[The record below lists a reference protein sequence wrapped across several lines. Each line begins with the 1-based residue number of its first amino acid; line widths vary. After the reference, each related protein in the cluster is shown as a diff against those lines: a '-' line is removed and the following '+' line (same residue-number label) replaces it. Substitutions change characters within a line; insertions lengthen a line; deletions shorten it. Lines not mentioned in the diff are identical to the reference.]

1 MSSINRTPH
10 YNLSQFGDSPDDK
23 PSWRG
28 DYTGDMSKIDS
39 QMYRN
44 ETDATTAT
52 STANTAKTTADNAL
66 SLAQTNKADIA
77 EQESYFNALGVTS
90 AQTAQALMSTINGKA
105 ENTALTSL
113 QNTVSSL
120 SDAVGS
126 KANSAD
132 VYTKAQG
139 DARYTQQGG
148 YSGTAQQL
156 NQLISTNTTDISALK
171 AWRDAWLTGWKTGT
185 VSHSE
190 SSGVTLG
197 GNDSNNLMHLMYNE
211 FVGAFKFF
219 GNFMA
224 SGLNRAGAYITL
236 SAQLPQSMRPSST
249 VYYTGAGFY
258 VAGGD
263 SVGNLPAS
271 NSPIG
276 GFPASFLITTD
287 GQIRTT
293 FRYDSRIGKGENWAA
308 GQSRV
313 YATFTQSLYL
323 ANTLMPT
330 A

>member
-1 MSSINRTPH
+1 MSSINKTPH
-10 YNLSQFGDSPDDK
+10 YNLSQFGDSPNDK

-77 EQESYFNALGVTS
+77 EQGSYFNALGVTS

-120 SDAVGS
+120 SDTVGG

-148 YSGTAQQL
+148 YSGTAQQ
-156 NQLISTNTTDISALK
+156 IHTEATNATESAANVQKELTNLK
-171 AWRDAWLTGWKTGT
+171 TSGQSPTALVQRTNALTSHFSN
-185 VSHSE
+185 VSW
-190 SSGVTLG
+190 
-197 GNDSNNLMHLMYNE
+197 
-211 FVGAFKFF
+211 A
-219 GNFMA
+219 
-224 SGLNRAGAYITL
+224 
-236 SAQLPQSMRPSST
+236 
-249 VYYTGAGFY
+249 VYYSPLSKFVNIMVSFG
-258 VAGGD
+258 
-263 SVGNLPAS
+263 SV
-271 NSPIG
+271 
-276 GFPASFLITTD
+276 D
-287 GQIRTT
+287 GKVNAKCT
-293 FRYDSRIGKGENWAA
+293 
-308 GQSRV
+308 SRV
-313 YATFTQSLYL
+313 TPGSLNIGTIPAGYRPESFMNSYQFTFGSSSSECNVSVTAEGAL
-323 ANTLMPT
+323 AFYCQGTIEPNTEQKRTIQLSYFVI
-330 A
+330 

>member
-1 MSSINRTPH
+1 MSSLNKTPH

-28 DYTGDMSKIDS
+28 DYTADMSKIDS
-39 QMYRN
+39 QMHRN

-52 STANTAKTTADNAL
+52 STANTAKTTADSAF

-120 SDAVGS
+120 SDTVGG

-139 DARYTQQGG
+139 DTRYTQQGG

-156 NQLISTNTTDISALK
+156 NQRIGANATDISALK
-171 AWRDAWLTGWKTGT
+171 AWRDAWLTGWKVGT

-197 GNDSNNLMHLMYNE
+197 GDDGNNLMHLMYNE
-211 FVGAFKFF
+211 SVGAFKFF

-224 SGLNRAGAYITL
+224 LGLNKANAYITF

-249 VYYTGAGFY
+249 AYYTGAGFY
-258 VAGGD
+258 VAGGN
-263 SVGNLPAS
+263 SVGNIPAS

-276 GFPASFLITTD
+276 GFPASFLITTG
-287 GQIRTT
+287 GQIQAT
-293 FRYDSRIGKGENWAA
+293 FRYDAGVGKGENWAA

-313 YATFTQSLYL
+313 HAAFTQSLYL
-323 ANTLMPT
+323 ANTLTPT
-330 A
+330 V

>member
-1 MSSINRTPH
+1 MSSISKTPH

-66 SLAQTNKADIA
+66 SLAQTNKAGIA

-120 SDAVGS
+120 SDTVGS

-148 YSGTAQQL
+148 YSGTAQQ
-156 NQLISTNTTDISALK
+156 IHTEATNATESATNVQKELTDLKTSGQSPTALVQRTTV
-171 AWRDAWLTGWKTGT
+171 LT
-185 VSHSE
+185 SHF
-190 SSGVTLG
+190 
-197 GNDSNNLMHLMYNE
+197 SN
-211 FVGAFKFF
+211 
-219 GNFMA
+219 A
-224 SGLNRAGAYITL
+224 SW
-236 SAQLPQSMRPSST
+236 S
-249 VYYTGAGFY
+249 VYYSPLSKFVNIIVRFG
-258 VAGGD
+258 
-263 SVGNLPAS
+263 SV
-271 NSPIG
+271 
-276 GFPASFLITTD
+276 D
-287 GQIRTT
+287 GRTNAKCT
-293 FRYDSRIGKGENWAA
+293 
-308 GQSRV
+308 SRV
-313 YATFTQSLYL
+313 TAGSLDIGTIPAGYRPEGFLNSYQFTFGTSSSECNVSVTTEGAVSFYCQGVIEPNAEQKRTIQLSYF
-323 ANTLMPT
+323 AI
-330 A
+330 

>member
-1 MSSINRTPH
+1 MSSINKTPH
-10 YNLSQFGDSPDDK
+10 YNLSQFGDSPNDK

-52 STANTAKTTADNAL
+52 STANTAKTAADNAL
-66 SLAQTNKADIA
+66 SLAQTNKTDIA

-120 SDAVGS
+120 SDTVGG

-148 YSGTAQQL
+148 YSGTAQAL
-156 NQLISTNTTDISALK
+156 DRRITANASDVAALK
-171 AWRDAWLTGWKTGT
+171 SWRDAWLTGWKTGT

-190 SSGVTLG
+190 SSGVSVVG
-197 GNDSNNLMHLMYNE
+197 SNTQMGFVYNE
-211 FVGAFKFF
+211 TMGAFRFF
-219 GNFMA
+219 GSLLA
-224 SGLNRAGAYITL
+224 QGLNQSGAYITF
-236 SAQLPQSMRPSST
+236 SAKLPQSMKPSSN
-249 VYYTGAGFY
+249 VYCLGAGFY
-258 VAGGD
+258 VAGV
-263 SVGNLPAS
+263 SVGNIPATTAAT
-271 NSPIG
+271 G

-287 GQIRTT
+287 GQIQAT
-293 FRYDSRIGKGENWAA
+293 FQYASISPTSGKNWSA

-313 YATFTQSLYL
+313 YAAFAQSLYL
-323 ANTLMPT
+323 VDTLPPIV
-330 A
+330 